1 MNNIFLKIGAIL
13 GAFSVAIGAFGAHAF
28 KASLLASGKTET
40 FETAVRY
47 QFYGV
52 FALLAIGLL
61 SEKYANKW
69 SKISGY
75 LFLIGTLVFSGSLY
89 LICLTGVNL
98 FGAVAPIGG
107 LCLIAAWIFLF
118 FAVKNQ

>member
-52 FALLAIGLL
+52 FALIVIGLL
-61 SEKYANKW
+61 SERYTNKW

-75 LFLIGTLVFSGSLY
+75 LFLIGTLIFSGSLY
-89 LICLTGVNL
+89 LICLTGINL

-107 LCLIAAWIFLF
+107 SCLIAAWIFLF
-118 FAVKNQ
+118 FAVKN